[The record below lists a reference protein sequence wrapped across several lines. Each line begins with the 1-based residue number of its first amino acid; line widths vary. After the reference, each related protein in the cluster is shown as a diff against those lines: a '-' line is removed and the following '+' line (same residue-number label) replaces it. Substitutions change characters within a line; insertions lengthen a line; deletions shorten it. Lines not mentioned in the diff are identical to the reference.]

1 MKTSLARWLGL
12 ALPVLLGI
20 PIHASA
26 EILGPVETRSARAG
40 ELDLHLTAGAAVAV
54 GETSLFFQES
64 RNRFDLPHLQFEL
77 SFLQRVALELEYSVW
92 MMRFEEAPTGHEQL
106 EDGFA
111 SGDLHVRSRYGL
123 LIEGEWRPALA
134 FQFGFKLPN
143 ARARNGF
150 GTNET
155 DCVLGALI
163 SKDLGPLGFHGS
175 LALGI
180 LGDPTRRAAQD
191 DVLLSSFLLE
201 VRPAQGLRFLAEIA
215 GMPPSA
221 MNTGRAVIRGGVGF
235 RVKGFDLGVA
245 AGVGIS
251 EDSPSFVAGLD
262 LGFHGSLTPGPEE

>member
-1 MKTSLARWLGL
+1 MKTGLAWWLGL
-12 ALPVLLGI
+12 ALPVLLGVACG
-20 PIHASA
+20 ASA

-40 ELDLHLTAGAAVAV
+40 DLDMHLSAGAALAVA
-54 GETSLFFQES
+54 ESSLFFGEA
-64 RNRFDLPHLQFEL
+64 RDRFDLPHLQFEL

-92 MMRFEEAPTGHEQL
+92 LMRFDEAPTGHEQL

-111 SGDLHVRSRYGL
+111 SGDLHVRSRYGIL
-123 LIEGEWRPALA
+123 VEGGWRPALA
-134 FQFGFKLPN
+134 VQFGFKLPN
-143 ARARNGF
+143 AKARNGF

-155 DCVLGALI
+155 DCVLGVLI
-163 SKDLGPLGFHGS
+163 SKDIGPLGLHGN

-201 VRPAQGLRFLAEIA
+201 VRPVQGLRFLAEVA

-221 MNTGRAVIRGGVGF
+221 MNSGRAVLRGGAGI

-251 EDSPSFVAGLD
+251 EDSPGFVAGLD
-262 LGFHGSLTPGPEE
+262 LGFHGPLTPGPEE